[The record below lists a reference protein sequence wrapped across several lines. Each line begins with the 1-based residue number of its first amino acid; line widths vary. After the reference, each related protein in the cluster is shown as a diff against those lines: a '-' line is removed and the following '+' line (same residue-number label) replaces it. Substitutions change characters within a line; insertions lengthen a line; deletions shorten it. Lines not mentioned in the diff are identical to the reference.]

1 MPFVKDE
8 TTCNLQLLR
17 LSLRTYLKQVK
28 TVYITRRETFNAAH
42 KLWNDNW
49 SIEKNE
55 EVFGRCSNANW
66 HGHNFTLFVTVK
78 GLPNPDTGFVMN
90 LKDLSSI
97 IQQEVT
103 EKLDHKNLNLDV
115 PFLKG
120 MLASTEN
127 VIIAVWEQLLEP
139 IRKVGGELVKLK
151 LVETENNYV
160 EYFGGNE
167 PF

>member
-1 MPFVKDE
+1 M
-8 TTCNLQLLR
+8 N
-17 LSLRTYLKQVK
+17 
-28 TVYITRRETFNAAH
+28 TVYITSRESFNAAH
-42 KLWNDNW
+42 KLWNEDW
-49 SIEKNE
+49 SQEKNE

-78 GLPNPDTGFVMN
+78 GMPKNDTGFVIN

-97 IQQEVT
+97 IQREVT
-103 EKLDHKNLNLDV
+103 DKLDHKNLNLDV
-115 PFLKG
+115 PFLTG
-120 MLASTEN
+120 ILASTEN
-127 VIIAVWEQLLEP
+127 VVIAIWDRLIEP
-139 IRKVGGELVKLK
+139 VREHGGELVKLK